1 MLNPKEYIYIEVNS
15 QSIITFWETTW
26 SVSASGLS
34 LGFGPSSDTR
44 IYIRTIIL
52 KIINPKAYLLS
63 KSLLLNINIE
73 YKTDAANKN
82 LNMPFAKIICGSK
95 KRSAGVNATPIH
107 DRPPKIPHR
116 DAKKFNKLKSNT
128 FLIEKKSIENV
139 NPQIDK
145 LKLNNINEIIFFSPE

>member
-1 MLNPKEYIYIEVNS
+1 
-15 QSIITFWETTW
+15 
-26 SVSASGLS
+26 
-34 LGFGPSSDTR
+34 
-44 IYIRTIIL
+44 
-52 KIINPKAYLLS
+52 
-63 KSLLLNINIE
+63 
-73 YKTDAANKN
+73 
-82 LNMPFAKIICGSK
+82 MPFAKIICGSK

-116 DAKKFNKLKSNT
+116 DAKKFNKLKLNT